1 MNIVHLRSQVSVR
14 RAALVAASRLHSEL
28 PSNTSIAQLWVTTAM
43 PMVSWALL
51 PAAGLIPVTVAAGTT
66 CFSELLVSSAFGDG

>member
-28 PSNTSIAQLWVTTAM
+28 PSNTSIAQLWVTTAL
-43 PMVSWALL
+43 PMVSWAL
-51 PAAGLIPVTVAAGTT
+51 PAAVLFPVTVAAGTT